1 MALNQVRTDEST
13 LLLLRGRRRLP
24 RSRRG
29 RRGRRGRAGSARA
42 LLARRVSSFGLAA
55 VLTLLSGCGYSRI
68 QELDDLATSARSDI
82 EVQLQRRAELVP
94 NLIETVRAYGSVGEE
109 VVARVADARA
119 GLVRALRSGDLQ
131 EMEMGSIRLSG
142 AIGQLM
148 GAAGRRADLQLDAG
162 FAVLRSQL
170 ARTEERIQSAGR
182 SYNEAVRHHNEYIR
196 GFPQLVTARLIG
208 AEKLQ
213 ALDLWGQV
221 PLVTAAS
228 EGP

>member
-42 LLARRVSSFGLAA
+42 LRARRVSSFGLAA

-119 GLVRALRSGDLQ
+119 GLVRALRSV
-131 EMEMGSIRLSG
+131 STT
-142 AIGQLM
+142 
-148 GAAGRRADLQLDAG
+148 
-162 FAVLRSQL
+162 RS
-170 ARTEERIQSAGR
+170 
-182 SYNEAVRHHNEYIR
+182 
-196 GFPQLVTARLIG
+196 
-208 AEKLQ
+208 
-213 ALDLWGQV
+213 
-221 PLVTAAS
+221 AAS
-228 EGP
+228 SCAACCREASSVPV

>member
-24 RSRRG
+24 RSRRS
-29 RRGRRGRAGSARA
+29 RRGRAGSARA
-42 LLARRVSSFGLAA
+42 LRARRVSSFGLAAA
-55 VLTLLSGCGYSRI
+55 VLTLLSGCGYSQI

-131 EMEMGSIRLSG
+131 AMEMGSIRLSG

-170 ARTEERIQSAGR
+170 ERTEERIQSAGR

>member
-24 RSRRG
+24 RSRRSL
-29 RRGRRGRAGSARA
+29 RGRAGSARA
-42 LLARRVSSFGLAA
+42 LRARRVSSFGLAAA
-55 VLTLLSGCGYSRI
+55 VLTLLSGCGYSQI

-131 EMEMGSIRLSG
+131 AMEMGSIRLSG

-170 ARTEERIQSAGR
+170 ERTEERIQSAGR